1 MTPRVGVEDRIPAI
15 ADKTY
20 VRYLSAIV
28 SPERQRT
35 Q

>member
-1 MTPRVGVEDRIPAI
+1 MDVPDRKPTID
-15 ADKTY
+15 DKTY